1 MTNKFRYL
9 PLAVIL
15 SATPVLA
22 QEDGEQE
29 IRIELES
36 GGSPAVG
43 IVEGS
48 TQSYSFSV
56 VANGDGSVWY
66 RRNDD
71 STDAPVYCWLD
82 DSDEP
87 RCKLVN
93 VER

>member
-36 GGSPAVG
+36 GGSLSG
-43 IVEGS
+43 
-48 TQSYSFSV
+48 FSPITSKV
-56 VANGDGSVWY
+56 Q
-66 RRNDD
+66 
-71 STDAPVYCWLD
+71 
-82 DSDEP
+82 
-87 RCKLVN
+87 
-93 VER
+93 